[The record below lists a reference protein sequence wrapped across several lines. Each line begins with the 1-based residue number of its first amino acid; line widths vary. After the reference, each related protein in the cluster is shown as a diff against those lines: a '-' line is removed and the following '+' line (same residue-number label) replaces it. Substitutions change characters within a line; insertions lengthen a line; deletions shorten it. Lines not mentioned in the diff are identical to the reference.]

1 MLLEKER
8 HKTDAKVASSH
19 IPAVF
24 PRNFWVTLH
33 GNKHYDTEQQNP
45 TTDTSSY
52 LAASVN
58 PELCFIDTC
67 AKPLSHADRAVS
79 LRSNLTES
87 VSSYVCRMVRGGADC
102 ILYMSCTHDC
112 SNSRSSQKKK
122 KKKKKVKF
130 RQQQSSSLTTKT
142 GNWHFQVSG
151 LNHYMYK
158 SCVGWINQ
166 WMKQNLTV
174 ELR

>member
-1 MLLEKER
+1 M
-8 HKTDAKVASSH
+8 
-19 IPAVF
+19 
-24 PRNFWVTLH
+24 LH

-87 VSSYVCRMVRGGADC
+87 VSSYVCRMVRDGADC

-122 KKKKKVKF
+122 KEKKKSKIQTATVIQLDNQDWKLAFPGIRIKSLHVQILCWMNKSMDEAEYNCGAEIKWHQSWISVKT
-130 RQQQSSSLTTKT
+130 S
-142 GNWHFQVSG
+142 
-151 LNHYMYK
+151 
-158 SCVGWINQ
+158 
-166 WMKQNLTV
+166 
-174 ELR
+174 